1 MKKIEE
7 ILKTVV
13 GYLDSNDI
21 EYVLI
26 GGIAVIV
33 HGNPRTT
40 VDLDMIVKLD
50 EEDMEDLAGY
60 LQKEGFFTDADDMRT
75 AFKERTHFSAEEK
88 DSLLRLDIKGIYEE
102 KDRVTLK
109 NRKEVEYDD
118 ITMYVASPEDTI
130 ANKLYYGSEQDI
142 EDAEGIYVRQEG
154 DLDREYLEERC
165 QSLGVTEEFEE
176 MKKEIEE
183 LMEG

>member
-21 EYVLI
+21 EYVLV

-33 HGNPRTT
+33 YGNPRTT

-60 LQKEGFFTDADDMRT
+60 LQEEGFFTDVDDMRT

-102 KDRVTLK
+102 KDSVTLK
-109 NRKEVEYDD
+109 NRKEVEYDG

-142 EDAEGIYVRQEG
+142 EDAESVYVRQEG
-154 DLDREYLEERC
+154 DLDMEYLEERC
-165 QSLGVTEEFEE
+165 QSLGVMNELKE